1 MKNNFTYNLFKKTM
15 KNTIFNKVIAIILLV
30 AIAGLLTY
38 FYVSLNRMD
47 KKLTDLQTTMS
58 ENASAVNEVVNFF
71 NSNINAASNNN

>member
-1 MKNNFTYNLFKKTM
+1 M